1 MKDLFLAIGIVF
13 FSLILLNIVFDL
25 MECLL

>member
-1 MKDLFLAIGIVF
+1 MKDLFFAVGIVF

-25 MECLL
+25 MEYLL